1 MYYIKGLFFI
11 IRYAWRKSLRA
22 AGYCYRCLAELDYI
36 EDDHGRSY
44 FCPACNARPVTITI
58 KGQTF
63 ASYRLMQLHEAL
75 LLIVALIVVAVFV
88 LSLKH

>member
-58 KGQTF
+58 KDPW
-63 ASYRLMQLHEAL
+63 RLMQLHEAL
-75 LLIVALIVVAVFV
+75 LLIAALIVVAVFV
-88 LSLKH
+88 LSLEH